1 MPSDQQQ
8 PPNGP
13 TNLPSIKTGY
23 TIVALSAFFFLII
36 GYMTFFSAFIPSPPN
51 FVREPMTLYLA
62 AGHLTVGKVLKVVVE
77 DTHYKYLA
85 LFLIPTFSYFAIANW
100 VGWQYYQNS

>member
-23 TIVALSAFFFLII
+23 TIVALSAFFFLIV

-51 FVREPMTLYLA
+51 F
-62 AGHLTVGKVLKVVVE
+62 VLKVVVE